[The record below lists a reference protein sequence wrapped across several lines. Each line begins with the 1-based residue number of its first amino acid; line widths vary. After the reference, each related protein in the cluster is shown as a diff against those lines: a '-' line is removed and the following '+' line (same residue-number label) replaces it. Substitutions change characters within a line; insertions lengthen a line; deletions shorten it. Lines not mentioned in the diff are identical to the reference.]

1 MDQLTQFL
9 QPIADF
15 VAGFGLPEPIIHWG
29 HPLMMGIVVFVMG
42 SYAGVR
48 GWQGRLQTDPAIA
61 SQNRSEHAKIAAL
74 MFIFILLGSTGGT
87 LSMVVQGQSV
97 WSSPHFLTGAVAI
110 LLLGTNATLSLTN
123 FWGDQAALRKTH
135 AYLGS
140 AALVLL
146 VIHAILGV
154 NLGLSI

>member
-9 QPIADF
+9 QPIAGF
-15 VAGFGLPEPIIHWG
+15 VDSFGLPEPIIHWG
-29 HPLMMGIVVFVMG
+29 HPLMMGIVIFVMG
-42 SYAGVR
+42 SYAGVK
-48 GWQGRLQTDPAIA
+48 GWQGRLQTDPEVA
-61 SQNRSEHAKIAAL
+61 SKNRSEHAKVASL

-87 LSMVVQGQSV
+87 LSMVMQGQSI
-97 WSSPHFLTGAVAI
+97 WSSPHFVTGAFAI

-123 FWGDQAALRKTH
+123 FWGNKAALKKTH

-140 AALVLL
+140 AALALL
-146 VIHAILGV
+146 IIHTILGA

>member
-9 QPIADF
+9 QPIAAF
-15 VAGFGLPEPIIHWG
+15 VDGFGLPAPIIHWG

-42 SYAGVR
+42 SYAGVK

-61 SQNRSEHAKIAAL
+61 SENRAAHAKVAAL
-74 MFIFILLGSTGGT
+74 MFVFIVLGSTGGT
-87 LSMVVQGQSV
+87 LSMVMQGESI
-97 WSSPHFLTGAVAI
+97 WASPHFLTGACAI

-123 FWGDQAALRKTH
+123 FWGDKSALRKSH

-140 AALVLL
+140 AALILLIVHTVLGL
-146 VIHAILGV
+146 